1 MTKSEF
7 INNLINRQHFNI
19 LYNYHKEHTKGV
31 ILTPA
36 QFSMKMQFFQSV
48 QVQTGSIYPEN
59 LIDFSGFYKHVE
71 KYYMIKFGVG
81 VLYDKEG
88 VFIKYVH

>member
-1 MTKSEF
+1 MTKNEF
-7 INNLINRQHFNI
+7 INNLINRRHLEI
-19 LYNYHKEHTKGV
+19 LYAYHKENTKGT

-48 QVQTGSIYPEN
+48 QVQTGGIFPEN

-71 KYYMIKFGVG
+71 KQYMIKFEVG
-81 VLYDKEG
+81 VLHDEKG
-88 VFIKYVH
+88 VFVKYVY